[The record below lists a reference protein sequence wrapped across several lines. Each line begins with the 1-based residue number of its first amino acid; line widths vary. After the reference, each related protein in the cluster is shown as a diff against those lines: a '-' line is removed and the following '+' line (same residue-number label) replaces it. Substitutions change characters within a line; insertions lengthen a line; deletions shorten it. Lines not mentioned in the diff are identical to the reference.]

1 MLKGYNC
8 APQSVCSD
16 SFQLAGQIKFYVGWS
31 LLALLVVHSLF
42 EEMHS
47 FATGASGNEVRLL
60 YQFKELR
67 FDGNEALL
75 LFSDRIVLTFDKFS
89 DVPREEG
96 RFHCVNYIDQVLS
109 SDHFPLLVIRQVLN
123 QLVIII
129 GLLYEFLDREFWHS
143 GNINSPHIRVENWLQ
158 RVILSTLTFLMP
170 HSNSLRKSRVHKLLG
185 GK

>member
-1 MLKGYNC
+1 VKRLKGYNC
-8 APQSVCSD
+8 ASQSVCSD
-16 SFQLAGQIKFYVGWS
+16 SFQLAGQIKFYIGWS
-31 LLALLVVHSLF
+31 LFAPLVIHSLL

-75 LFSDRIVLTFDKFS
+75 LFSDRIVLAFDKFP

-109 SDHFPLLVIRQVLN
+109 SEHFLMLVIRQVLN
-123 QLVIII
+123 QLVVIV
-129 GLLYEFLDREFWHS
+129 GLLYKFLDR
-143 GNINSPHIRVENWLQ
+143 
-158 RVILSTLTFLMP
+158 
-170 HSNSLRKSRVHKLLG
+170 
-185 GK
+185 